1 MRRRSSHPNS
11 ERTHQNILHRQ
22 AQPQRLKQKHH
33 TRNRNLII
41 RRQTSRRRR
50 SHQRAPRTL
59 RQAPPIRNTPRKQ
72 RTQLTRGNLLTHR
85 RARTHRHNLHQRMNT
100 LPHKPRAA
108 LSQRLR
114 PHHRLHRSQRPA
126 TPPPRLQHIPGN
138 SNTKTHHNQRH
149 HAPRSRRIIRNNRVQ
164 RLIMA
169 ERHNLNNP
177 QHPMQHN
184 SPAPRGHTNQ
194 HNPRQKNRITP
205 KCSHH
210 SLAAA
215 PHNHVVHKRPQVP
228 AHHSAQQP
236 AGWGNPRP
244 HSPAHSTSCAQA
256 SSDAH
261 GVDSGRKPKNHVHA
275 GSLPPFYSRASPPP
289 LPSRAQVAHNSRAV
303 C

>member
-1 MRRRSSHPNS
+1 
-11 ERTHQNILHRQ
+11 
-22 AQPQRLKQKHH
+22 
-33 TRNRNLII
+33 
-41 RRQTSRRRR
+41 
-50 SHQRAPRTL
+50 
-59 RQAPPIRNTPRKQ
+59 
-72 RTQLTRGNLLTHR
+72 
-85 RARTHRHNLHQRMNT
+85 MNT

-126 TPPPRLQHIPGN
+126 TPPPRLQHIPGK
-138 SNTKTHHNQRH
+138 SNTKTHHNQCH

-164 RLIMA
+164 RLIVA

-256 SSDAH
+256 SSDAR